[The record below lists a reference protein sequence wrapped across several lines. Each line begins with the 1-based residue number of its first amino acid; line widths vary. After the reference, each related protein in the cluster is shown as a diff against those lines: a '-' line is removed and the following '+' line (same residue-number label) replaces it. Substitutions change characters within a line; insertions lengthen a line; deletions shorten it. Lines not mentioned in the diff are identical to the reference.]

1 MYTTKYDY
9 ANICHCLFIMPFYY
23 LLTIRTPRLHREGI
37 AQQLHEHL
45 DLYDP
50 SEMTII

>member
-1 MYTTKYDY
+1 MIILTFVIVYH
-9 ANICHCLFIMPFYY
+9 AINY
-23 LLTIRTPRLHREGI
+23 LLTIRTPRLHHEGI

-50 SEMTII
+50 SEMTIILIPHFI